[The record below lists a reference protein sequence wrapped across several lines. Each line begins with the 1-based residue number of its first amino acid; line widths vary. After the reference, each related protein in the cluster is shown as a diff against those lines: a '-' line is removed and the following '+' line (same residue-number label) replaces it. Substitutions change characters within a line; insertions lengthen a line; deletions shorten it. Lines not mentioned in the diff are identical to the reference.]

1 MRQTTT
7 TNNITIQYPDAV
19 GFAFLPCIIKA
30 SGSYLSWIEVII
42 RFGNKERAYNVEAFN
57 SECITDFK
65 TYVQALFDGRIHAA
79 YDWTTNYDYSVLN
92 LLVGIEVNAYD
103 YRDGQLASFDFSTS
117 MVWGAP
123 KYGETWNGYKRLTWF
138 THYPFS
144 FGIYLSKLNTKLLIG
159 YEGAP
164 SKLLEIPTY
173 GMMDFNAYTLPSGAK
188 YWNIYDY
195 DGEIQQGTFDKTF
208 DLTFRLTT
216 GGKQSLLLR
225 IDRDDAESG
234 IYLRWIDRHGFI
246 RYWLFAAGEET
257 REIASDTSFVR
268 NNLGGYDDTI
278 FGYFGANGRRQGY
291 ERTDSIKL
299 CAPLVD
305 SDTFDMLQ
313 DLASS
318 PVVDMYLGGD
328 WTREEDMW
336 MSVTIKAGSYTKS
349 TACLQDFVCEMIIN
363 NINVQRL

>member
-1 MRQTTT
+1 MRQTV
-7 TNNITIQYPDAV
+7 NNGYSFFYPDEV
-19 GFAFLPCIIKA
+19 HFAFLPCIIKA
-30 SGSYLSWIEVII
+30 SGSNLSWIEVII
-42 RFGNKERAYNVEAFN
+42 RCGNKERAYNVEAFN
-57 SECITDFK
+57 SVCITDFK
-65 TYVQALFDGRIHAA
+65 TYVQALFDGRINAA
-79 YDWTTNYDYSVLN
+79 YDWTINYDSSVLN
-92 LLVGIEVNAYD
+92 LLVGISVNVYD
-103 YRDGQLASFDFSTS
+103 DRDEQLASIDFTTN

-138 THYPFS
+138 THYPFT
-144 FGIYLSKLNTKLLIG
+144 FGIYLSKLNANLLIG
-159 YEGAP
+159 YEGVP
-164 SKLLEIPTY
+164 NKLLKIPIN
-173 GMMDFNAYTLPSGAK
+173 GMVDFYAGILPSGAK

-195 DGEIQQGTFDKTF
+195 DGEIQQGTFDNTF
-208 DLTFRLTT
+208 DLTFSLAT

-225 IDRDDAESG
+225 IDRDDTESG

-257 REIASDTSFVR
+257 REIASDLSFIR
-268 NNLGGYDDTI
+268 NNLDDYLYGYYGD
-278 FGYFGANGRRQGY
+278 NGRRQGY
-291 ERTDSIKL
+291 NRTDSIKL

-305 SDTFDMLQ
+305 RDTFDMLQ
-313 DLASS
+313 DLTSS

-328 WTREEDMW
+328 WTQEEDEW

>member
-1 MRQTTT
+1 MRQTTK
-7 TNNITIQYPDAV
+7 NNITIQYPDAV

-30 SGSYLSWIEVII
+30 SGSGVASIEATISRETKTYI
-42 RFGNKERAYNVEAFN
+42 YSVEAFADN
-57 SECITDFK
+57 CIMDYRE
-65 TYVQALFDGRIHAA
+65 YVQALFDGISFG
-79 YDWTTNYDYSVLN
+79 NIDYSRESQKSN
-92 LLVGIEVNAYD
+92 LGAVFDVSVKVKNSEGSD
-103 YRDGQLASFDFSTS
+103 LATFSYTTFY
-117 MVWGAP
+117 VWGAMRA
-123 KYGETWNGYKRLTWF
+123 GETWNGYKRLTWF

-164 SKLLEIPTY
+164 NKLLEIPTY
-173 GMMDFNAYTLPSGAK
+173 GMMDFYAGILPSGAK

-195 DGEIQQGTFDKTF
+195 DGEIQQGTFDNTF

-257 REIASDTSFVR
+257 REIASDLSFIR
-268 NNLGGYDDTI
+268 NNLADYLYGYYGD
-278 FGYFGANGRRQGY
+278 NGRRQGY

-328 WTREEDMW
+328 WTQEEDMW

>member
-1 MRQTTT
+1 MRQTV
-7 TNNITIQYPDAV
+7 NNGYIFFYPDEV
-19 GFAFLPCIIKA
+19 YFAFLPCIIKA
-30 SGSYLSWIEVII
+30 SGSNLSCIEVII
-42 RFGNKERAYNVEAFN
+42 RYGKTERAYNVEAFN
-57 SECITDFK
+57 GECITDFK
-65 TYVQALFDGRIHAA
+65 AYVQALFDGHINAA
-79 YDWTTNYDYSVLN
+79 YDWTIGYDYSVLYI
-92 LLVGIEVNAYD
+92 LVGIEVNAYD
-103 YRDGQLASFDFSTS
+103 NRGEQLASIDFTTNI
-117 MVWGAP
+117 VWGAP

-138 THYPFS
+138 THYPFT
-144 FGIYLSKLNTKLLIG
+144 FGIYLSKLNTNILIG

-164 SKLLEIPTY
+164 NKLLKIPVN
-173 GMMDFNAYTLPSGAK
+173 GMVDFYAGELPSGAK

-195 DGEIQQGTFDKTF
+195 DGEIQQGTFDNTY
-208 DLTFRLTT
+208 DLTFSLDTS
-216 GGKQSLLLR
+216 GKQSLLLR
-225 IDRDDAESG
+225 IDRDDTESG

-246 RYWLFAAGEET
+246 RYWLFASGEET
-257 REIASDTSFVR
+257 REIASDLSFIR
-268 NNLGGYDDTI
+268 NNLNDYLY
-278 FGYFGANGRRQGY
+278 GYFGDNGRRQGY

-328 WTREEDMW
+328 WEHEEDQW

>member
-1 MRQTTT
+1 MRQTEE
-7 TNNITIQYPDAV
+7 NNITIQYPDAV

-30 SGSYLSWIEVII
+30 SGSNLSWIEVII
-42 RFGNKERAYNVEAFN
+42 RYNNIERSYNVETLN
-57 SECITDFK
+57 GSCITDFK
-65 TYVQALFDGRIHAA
+65 TYVQALFDGRINAA
-79 YDWTTNYDYSVLN
+79 YDWTIGYDSSVLN
-92 LLVGIEVNAYD
+92 ILVGIEVNAYD
-103 YRDGQLASFDFSTS
+103 AGNVQLASIDFTTN

-123 KYGETWNGYKRLTWF
+123 KYGEMWNGYKRLTWF
-138 THYPFS
+138 THYPFT
-144 FGIYLSKLNTKLLIG
+144 FGIYLSKLNTNILIG

-164 SKLLEIPTY
+164 NKLLKIPVN
-173 GMMDFNAYTLPSGAK
+173 GMVDFYAGELPSGAK

-195 DGEIQQGTFDKTF
+195 DGEIQQGTFDNTF

-257 REIASDTSFVR
+257 REIASDLSFIR
-268 NNLGGYDDTI
+268 NNLADYLYGYYGD
-278 FGYFGANGRRQGY
+278 NGRRQGY

-328 WTREEDMW
+328 WTQEEDMW

>member
-7 TNNITIQYPDAV
+7 SNITIQYPDAV

-30 SGSYLSWIEVII
+30 SGNNLSWIEVII
-42 RFGNKERAYNVEAFN
+42 RCDNIERSYNVEAFN
-57 SECITDFK
+57 EKCITDFK
-65 TYVQALFDGRIHAA
+65 TYVKALFDGRIHAA
-79 YDWTTNYDYSVLN
+79 YDWTINYDSSVLN

-103 YRDGQLASFDFSTS
+103 NRDEQLASIEFTTNI
-117 MVWGAP
+117 VWGAP
-123 KYGETWNGYKRLTWF
+123 KYGETWNGYKRITWF
-138 THYPFS
+138 THYPFT
-144 FGIYLSKLNTKLLIG
+144 FGIYLSKLNANILIG
-159 YEGAP
+159 YEGVP
-164 SKLLEIPTY
+164 NKLEKIPIN
-173 GMMDFNAYTLPSGAK
+173 GIVDFYAGILPSGAK

-195 DGEIQQGTFDKTF
+195 DGEIQQGTFDNTF

-225 IDRDDAESG
+225 IDRDDTESG

-257 REIASDTSFVR
+257 REISS
-268 NNLGGYDDTI
+268 NLDDYLYGYYGD
-278 FGYFGANGRRQGY
+278 NGRRQGY

-305 SDTFDMLQ
+305 RDTFDMLQ
-313 DLASS
+313 DLTSS

-328 WTREEDMW
+328 WTQEEDEW

>member
-1 MRQTTT
+1 MRQTTK
-7 TNNITIQYPDAV
+7 NGYSFSYPDEV
-19 GFAFLPCIIKA
+19 CFAFLPCIIKA
-30 SGSYLSWIEVII
+30 SGSNLSGIEVII
-42 RFGNKERAYNVEAFN
+42 RWGNTERAYNVEAFN
-57 SECITDFK
+57 GKCITDFK
-65 TYVQALFDGRIHAA
+65 AYVQAFFDGYINAA
-79 YDWTTNYDYSVLN
+79 LDWTIKYDGSN
-92 LLVGIEVNAYD
+92 LLNRASIKVNAYD
-103 YRDGQLASFDFSTS
+103 DRAGQLASIDFTTD
-117 MVWGAP
+117 VAWGAP
-123 KYGETWNGYKRLTWF
+123 RFGETWNGYKRLTWF
-138 THYPFS
+138 TNYPFS
-144 FGIYLSKLNTKLLIG
+144 FGMYFSKSNTKLLIG

-164 SKLLEIPTY
+164 NKLLKITLA
-173 GMMDFNAYTLPSGAK
+173 GIIDFNTTILPSGAR

-195 DGEIQQGTFDKTF
+195 DGEIQQGTFDNTY
-208 DLTFRLTT
+208 DLTFSLAT

-225 IDRDDAESG
+225 IDRDDTESG

-246 RYWLFAAGEET
+246 RYWLFSSGDET
-257 REIASDTSFVR
+257 REIASDLSFIR
-268 NNLGGYDDTI
+268 NNLNDYL
-278 FGYFGANGRRQGY
+278 YGY

-328 WTREEDMW
+328 WTQEEDEW

-349 TACLQDFVCEMIIN
+349 TACLQDFVCEMVIN

>member
-1 MRQTTT
+1 MRETT
-7 TNNITIQYPDAV
+7 TNSITIQYPDAV

-30 SGSYLSWIEVII
+30 SGRNLSWIEVII
-42 RFGNKERAYNVEAFN
+42 KHNNIERSYNVETLN
-57 SECITDFK
+57 GSCITDFK
-65 TYVQALFDGRIHAA
+65 TYVQAFFDGHIHAD
-79 YDWTTNYDYSVLN
+79 YDWTIGYDSSVLN
-92 LLVGIEVNAYD
+92 RLVVIKVNAYD
-103 YRDGQLASFDFSTS
+103 DRDERLASFDFYTN

-138 THYPFS
+138 THYPFT
-144 FGIYLSKLNTKLLIG
+144 FGIYLSKLNTKLQIG

-164 SKLLEIPTY
+164 SKLLEIPTN
-173 GMMDFNAYTLPSGAK
+173 GMTDFYAGILPSGAK

-195 DGEIQQGTFDKTF
+195 DGEIQQGTFDNTF

-234 IYLRWIDRHGFI
+234 IYLRWIDRHGFV

-268 NNLGGYDDTI
+268 NNLGRYDDTI
-278 FGYFGANGRRQGY
+278 FAYIGANGRRQGY

-328 WTREEDMW
+328 WAHEEDMW

>member
-1 MRQTTT
+1 MRQTEK
-7 TNNITIQYPDAV
+7 NNITVQYPDAV

-30 SGSYLSWIEVII
+30 SGSNLSWIEVII
-42 RFGNKERAYNVEAFN
+42 RYNNIERSYNVETLN
-57 SECITDFK
+57 GSCITDFK

-79 YDWTTNYDYSVLN
+79 YDWTIGYDTSVLN
-92 LLVGIEVNAYD
+92 ILVGIEVNAYD
-103 YRDGQLASFDFSTS
+103 DRDGQLASIDFTTN

-138 THYPFS
+138 THYPFT
-144 FGIYLSKLNTKLLIG
+144 FGIYLSKLNANLLIG

-164 SKLLEIPTY
+164 NELLKIPFN
-173 GMMDFNAYTLPSGAK
+173 GIVDFYAGILPSGAK

-195 DGEIQQGTFDKTF
+195 DGEIQQGTFDNTF

-257 REIASDTSFVR
+257 REIASDLSFIR
-268 NNLGGYDDTI
+268 NNLADFLNQHFGG
-278 FGYFGANGRRQGY
+278 
-291 ERTDSIKL
+291 K
-299 CAPLVD
+299 APLQLDQLDAELDAVIAHC
-305 SDTFDMLQ
+305 Q
-313 DLASS
+313 
-318 PVVDMYLGGD
+318 
-328 WTREEDMW
+328 
-336 MSVTIKAGSYTKS
+336 KAGLKTQRAIASYALACS
-349 TACLQDFVCEMIIN
+349 LFGNDRVAGDPSIVGILADRSSSQIDRAMLIEMWTAAAYSDFRRA
-363 NINVQRL
+363 QGG

>member
-1 MRQTTT
+1 MRQTTK
-7 TNNITIQYPDAV
+7 NNITMQYPDAV

-30 SGSYLSWIEVII
+30 SGSGVASIEATIS
-42 RFGNKERAYNVEAFN
+42 RESKTYTYSVEAFADN
-57 SECITDFK
+57 CIMDYRE
-65 TYVQALFDGRIHAA
+65 YVQALFDGISFG
-79 YDWTTNYDYSVLN
+79 NIDYSRESQKSN
-92 LLVGIEVNAYD
+92 LGAVFDISVKVKNSEGSD
-103 YRDGQLASFDFSTS
+103 LATFSYTTFYA
-117 MVWGAP
+117 WGAMRA
-123 KYGETWNGYKRLTWF
+123 GETWNGYKRLTWF

-164 SKLLEIPTY
+164 NKLLEIPTY
-173 GMMDFNAYTLPSGAK
+173 GMMDFNADTLPSGAK

-195 DGEIQQGTFDKTF
+195 DGEIQQGTFDNTF

-257 REIASDTSFVR
+257 REIASDLSFIR
-268 NNLGGYDDTI
+268 NNLADYLYGYYGD
-278 FGYFGANGRRQGY
+278 NGRRQGY

-318 PVVDMYLGGD
+318 PVVDMYLRGD
-328 WTREEDMW
+328 WKQEEDMW

>member
-1 MRQTTT
+1 MRETT
-7 TNNITIQYPDAV
+7 TNNITIQYLDAV

-30 SGSYLSWIEVII
+30 SGNNLSRIEVII
-42 RFGNKERAYNVEAFN
+42 RCDNMERAYNVEAFKGV
-57 SECITDFK
+57 CITDFK
-65 TYVQALFDGRIHAA
+65 TYVQALFDGRINAA
-79 YDWTTNYDYSVLN
+79 YDWTINYDSSVLN

-103 YRDGQLASFDFSTS
+103 DGDVQLASVDFTTNI
-117 MVWGAP
+117 VWGAT

-138 THYPFS
+138 THYPFT

-164 SKLLEIPTY
+164 NKLLKIPIR
-173 GMMDFNAYTLPSGAK
+173 GMVDFYAGILPSCAK

-195 DGEIQQGTFDKTF
+195 DGEIQQGTFDNTF
-208 DLTFRLTT
+208 DLTFSLAT

-225 IDRDDAESG
+225 IDRDDTESG

-246 RYWLFAAGEET
+246 RYWLFTPGEET
-257 REIASDTSFVR
+257 REIDSDLSFIR
-268 NNLGGYDDTI
+268 NNLDDYLYGYYGD
-278 FGYFGANGRRQGY
+278 NGRRQGY
-291 ERTDSIKL
+291 NRTDSIKL

-305 SDTFDMLQ
+305 SDTFDFLQ
-313 DLASS
+313 DLTSS

-328 WTREEDMW
+328 WTQEEDQW

>member
-1 MRQTTT
+1 MRQTTK
-7 TNNITIQYPDAV
+7 NNITIQYPDAV

-30 SGSYLSWIEVII
+30 SGSNLSWIEVII
-42 RFGNKERAYNVEAFN
+42 RYNNIERSYNVETLN
-57 SECITDFK
+57 DSCITDFK
-65 TYVQALFDGRIHAA
+65 TYVQALFDGHIHAA
-79 YDWTTNYDYSVLN
+79 YDWTINYDSSVLN

-103 YRDGQLASFDFSTS
+103 DRDEQLASFDFSTN

-164 SKLLEIPTY
+164 SKLLEIPIN
-173 GMMDFNAYTLPSGAK
+173 GMMDFYAGILPSGAK

-195 DGEIQQGTFDKTF
+195 DGEIQQGTFDNTF
-208 DLTFRLTT
+208 DLTFRLATE
-216 GGKQSLLLR
+216 GKQSLLLR

-278 FGYFGANGRRQGY
+278 FGYLGANGRRQGY

-305 SDTFDMLQ
+305 RDTFDMLQ

-328 WTREEDMW
+328 WTQEEDQW

>member
-1 MRQTTT
+1 MRQTT
-7 TNNITIQYPDAV
+7 NNGYSFFYPDEV
-19 GFAFLPCIIKA
+19 CFAFLPCIIRA
-30 SGSYLSWIEVII
+30 SGSNLSWIEVII
-42 RFGNKERAYNVEAFN
+42 RWGNKERAYNVEAFN

-65 TYVQALFDGRIHAA
+65 TYVQAFFDGRINAA
-79 YDWTTNYDYSVLN
+79 YDWTINYDSSVLN
-92 LLVGIEVNAYD
+92 LLVGIEVNVYD
-103 YRDGQLASFDFSTS
+103 DRDEQLASIDFTTN

-123 KYGETWNGYKRLTWF
+123 KYGETWNGYKRITWF
-138 THYPFS
+138 THYPFT
-144 FGIYLSKLNTKLLIG
+144 FGIYLSKLNANLLIG

-164 SKLLEIPTY
+164 NKLLKIPIN
-173 GMMDFNAYTLPSGAK
+173 GMVDFYAGILPSGAK

-195 DGEIQQGTFDKTF
+195 DGEIQQGTFDNTF

-257 REIASDTSFVR
+257 REIASDLSFIR
-268 NNLGGYDDTI
+268 NNLADYLYGYYGD
-278 FGYFGANGRRQGY
+278 NGRRQGY

-328 WTREEDMW
+328 WKQEEDMW

>member
-7 TNNITIQYPDAV
+7 SNITIQYPDAV

-30 SGSYLSWIEVII
+30 SGSNLSWIEVII
-42 RFGNKERAYNVEAFN
+42 RYNNTERSYNVETLN
-57 SECITDFK
+57 GSCITDFK

-79 YDWTTNYDYSVLN
+79 YDWTIDYDSSVLY
-92 LLVGIEVNAYD
+92 LQVGIEVNAYD
-103 YRDGQLASFDFSTS
+103 DRDEQLASFDFRTN

-123 KYGETWNGYKRLTWF
+123 KYGETWNGYKRITWF
-138 THYPFS
+138 THYPFT
-144 FGIYLSKLNTKLLIG
+144 FGIYLSKLNANILIG
-159 YEGAP
+159 YEGVP
-164 SKLLEIPTY
+164 NKLEKIPIN
-173 GMMDFNAYTLPSGAK
+173 GIVDFYAGILPSGAK

-195 DGEIQQGTFDKTF
+195 DGEIQQGTFDNSF
-208 DLTFRLTT
+208 DLTFSLTT

-225 IDRDDAESG
+225 IDRDDTESG

-257 REIASDTSFVR
+257 REIASDLSFIR
-268 NNLGGYDDTI
+268 NNLDDYLYGYYGD
-278 FGYFGANGRRQGY
+278 NGRRQGY

-305 SDTFDMLQ
+305 SDAFDMLQ
-313 DLASS
+313 DLTSS

-328 WTREEDMW
+328 WTQEEDEW

>member
-7 TNNITIQYPDAV
+7 SNITIQYPDAV

-30 SGSYLSWIEVII
+30 SGSGVASIEATIS
-42 RFGNKERAYNVEAFN
+42 RESKTYTYSVEAFADN
-57 SECITDFK
+57 CIMDYRE
-65 TYVQALFDGRIHAA
+65 YVQALFDGISFG
-79 YDWTTNYDYSVLN
+79 NIDYSRESQKSN
-92 LLVGIEVNAYD
+92 LGAVFDVSVKVKNSEGSD
-103 YRDGQLASFDFSTS
+103 LATFSYTTFY
-117 MVWGAP
+117 VWGAMRA
-123 KYGETWNGYKRLTWF
+123 GETWNGHKKLTWF
-138 THYPFS
+138 THFPFS
-144 FGIYLSKLNTKLLIG
+144 FGFYLNTDSQILVG

-164 SKLLEIPTY
+164 NKLVKPGIAGIVDINTSV
-173 GMMDFNAYTLPSGAK
+173 LPNKAR

-195 DGEIQQGTFDKTF
+195 DGEIQQGTFDNTF

-257 REIASDTSFVR
+257 REIASDLSFIR
-268 NNLGGYDDTI
+268 NNLADYLYGYYGD
-278 FGYFGANGRRQGY
+278 NGRRQGY

-328 WTREEDMW
+328 WKQEEDMW

-349 TACLQDFVCEMIIN
+349 TACLQDFVCNLVIN
-363 NINVQRL
+363 NTQIQQL

>member
-1 MRQTTT
+1 MRQTV
-7 TNNITIQYPDAV
+7 NNGYSFFYPDEV
-19 GFAFLPCIIKA
+19 YFAFLPCIIKA
-30 SGSYLSWIEVII
+30 SGSNLSWIEVII
-42 RFGNKERAYNVEAFN
+42 RCGNKERAYNVEAFN
-57 SECITDFK
+57 GECITDFK
-65 TYVQALFDGRIHAA
+65 TYVQALFDGCINAA
-79 YDWTTNYDYSVLN
+79 YDWTIGYDTSVLN
-92 LLVGIEVNAYD
+92 ILVGIEVNAYD
-103 YRDGQLASFDFSTS
+103 DRDGQLASIDFTTN

-138 THYPFS
+138 THYPFT
-144 FGIYLSKLNTKLLIG
+144 FGIYLSKLNANLLIG

-164 SKLLEIPTY
+164 NELLKIPVN
-173 GMMDFNAYTLPSGAK
+173 GIVDFYAGILPSGAK

-195 DGEIQQGTFDKTF
+195 DGEIQQGTFDNTF
-208 DLTFRLTT
+208 DPTFRLTT

-257 REIASDTSFVR
+257 REIASDLSFIR
-268 NNLGGYDDTI
+268 NNLADYLYGYYGD
-278 FGYFGANGRRQGY
+278 NGRRQGY
-291 ERTDSIKL
+291 DRTDSIKL

-328 WTREEDMW
+328 WTQEEDQW

>member
-1 MRQTTT
+1 MRETTK
-7 TNNITIQYPDAV
+7 NNITIQYPDAV

-30 SGSYLSWIEVII
+30 SGNNLSWIEVII
-42 RFGNKERAYNVEAFN
+42 RQNYIERSYNVEAFN
-57 SECITDFK
+57 GECITDFK
-65 TYVQALFDGRIHAA
+65 AYVQAIFDGRINAGV
-79 YDWTTNYDYSVLN
+79 DWTINYDVNN
-92 LLVGIEVNAYD
+92 LSQYIRVEVNAYD
-103 YRDGQLASFDFSTS
+103 DRDGQLASIEFTTNV
-117 MVWGAP
+117 VWGAP
-123 KYGETWNGYKRLTWF
+123 RFGETWNGYKRLTWF
-138 THYPFS
+138 TNYPFS
-144 FGIYLSKLNTKLLIG
+144 FGMYLSMADTKLLIG

-164 SKLLEIPTY
+164 NKLLEIPNTD
-173 GMMDFNAYTLPSGAK
+173 MIDFNAAILPSGAR

-195 DGEIQQGTFDKTF
+195 DGEIQQGTFDNTF
-208 DLTFRLTT
+208 DLSFCLSA

-225 IDRDDAESG
+225 IDRDDTESG

-257 REIASDTSFVR
+257 REIASDLSFIR
-268 NNLGGYDDTI
+268 NNLDDYLYGYYGD
-278 FGYFGANGRRQGY
+278 NGRRQGY
-291 ERTDSIKL
+291 NRTDSIKL

-305 SDTFDMLQ
+305 RDTFDMLQ
-313 DLASS
+313 DLTSS

-328 WTREEDMW
+328 WTQEEDEW

>member
-1 MRQTTT
+1 MRQTEN
-7 TNNITIQYPDAV
+7 NNITIQYPDAV

-30 SGSYLSWIEVII
+30 SGSGVASIEATIS
-42 RFGNKERAYNVEAFN
+42 RETKTYTYSVEAFADN
-57 SECITDFK
+57 CIMDYRE
-65 TYVQALFDGRIHAA
+65 YVQALFDGISFG
-79 YDWTTNYDYSVLN
+79 NIDYSRECQKSN
-92 LLVGIEVNAYD
+92 LGAVFDVSVKVKNSEGSD
-103 YRDGQLASFDFSTS
+103 LATFSYTTFY
-117 MVWGAP
+117 VWGAMRA
-123 KYGETWNGYKRLTWF
+123 GETWNGYKRITWF
-138 THYPFS
+138 THYPFT
-144 FGIYLSKLNTKLLIG
+144 FGIYLSKLNANLLIG

-164 SKLLEIPTY
+164 NKLLKIPVN
-173 GMMDFNAYTLPSGAK
+173 GMVDFYAGILPSGAK

-195 DGEIQQGTFDKTF
+195 DGEIQQETFDNTF

-257 REIASDTSFVR
+257 REIASDLSFIR
-268 NNLGGYDDTI
+268 NNLDDYLYGYYGD
-278 FGYFGANGRRQGY
+278 NGRRQGY

-328 WTREEDMW
+328 WTQEEDMW

>member
-1 MRQTTT
+1 MRQTT

-30 SGSYLSWIEVII
+30 SGSNLSWIEVII
-42 RFGNKERAYNVEAFN
+42 RCGNKERAYNVEAFN
-57 SECITDFK
+57 GECITDFK
-65 TYVQALFDGRIHAA
+65 TYVQAFFDGRINAGV
-79 YDWTTNYDYSVLN
+79 DWTLNYDASILSRHISV
-92 LLVGIEVNAYD
+92 EVNAYD
-103 YRDGQLASFDFSTS
+103 DRDGQLASIEFNTNV
-117 MVWGAP
+117 VWGAP
-123 KYGETWNGYKRLTWF
+123 RFGETWNGYKRLTWF
-138 THYPFS
+138 TNYPFS
-144 FGIYLSKLNTKLLIG
+144 FGMYLSKANTKLLIG

-164 SKLLEIPTY
+164 NKLLEIPTTD
-173 GMMDFNAYTLPSGAK
+173 MIDFNAIILPRGAR

-195 DGEIQQGTFDKTF
+195 DGEIQQGTFTDVF
-208 DLTFRLTT
+208 DLTFAMAS

-257 REIASDTSFVR
+257 REIASELSFIR
-268 NNLGGYDDTI
+268 NNLADYLYGYSGD
-278 FGYFGANGRRQGY
+278 NGRRQGY

-328 WTREEDMW
+328 WTQEEDMW

>member
-1 MRQTTT
+1 MRQTTI
-7 TNNITIQYPDAV
+7 NGITIKYADAV

-30 SGSYLSWIEVII
+30 SGSNLSWIEVII
-42 RFGNKERAYNVEAFN
+42 RYNNIERSYNVETLN
-57 SECITDFK
+57 GSCITDFK

-79 YDWTTNYDYSVLN
+79 YDWTIDYDSSVLY
-92 LLVGIEVNAYD
+92 LQVGIEVNAYD
-103 YRDGQLASFDFSTS
+103 DRDEQLASFDFRTN

-123 KYGETWNGYKRLTWF
+123 KYGETWNGYKRITWF
-138 THYPFS
+138 THYPFT
-144 FGIYLSKLNTKLLIG
+144 FGIYLSKLNANLLIG
-159 YEGAP
+159 YDGAP
-164 SKLLEIPTY
+164 NKLLKIPIN
-173 GMMDFNAYTLPSGAK
+173 GMVDFYAGILPSGAK

-195 DGEIQQGTFDKTF
+195 DGEIQQGTFDNSF
-208 DLTFRLTT
+208 DLTFSLTT
-216 GGKQSLLLR
+216 GGKKSLLLR
-225 IDRDDAESG
+225 IDRDDTESG

-246 RYWLFAAGEET
+246 RYWLFAAWEET
-257 REIASDTSFVR
+257 REIASDLSFIR
-268 NNLGGYDDTI
+268 NNLDDYLYGYYGD
-278 FGYFGANGRRQGY
+278 NGRRQGY

-328 WTREEDMW
+328 WSQEEDQW

>member
-1 MRQTTT
+1 MRQTTK
-7 TNNITIQYPDAV
+7 NNITIQYPDAV

-30 SGSYLSWIEVII
+30 SGSNLSWIEVII
-42 RFGNKERAYNVEAFN
+42 RYNNTERSYNVETLN
-57 SECITDFK
+57 DSCITDFK

-79 YDWTTNYDYSVLN
+79 YDWTIDYDSSVLY
-92 LLVGIEVNAYD
+92 LQVGIEVNAYD
-103 YRDGQLASFDFSTS
+103 DRDEQLASFDFRTN

-123 KYGETWNGYKRLTWF
+123 KYWETWNGYKRLTWF
-138 THYPFS
+138 THYPFT
-144 FGIYLSKLNTKLLIG
+144 FGIYLSKLNANILIG
-159 YEGAP
+159 YEGVP
-164 SKLLEIPTY
+164 NKIEKIPIN
-173 GMMDFNAYTLPSGAK
+173 GMVDFYAGILPSGAK

-195 DGEIQQGTFDKTF
+195 DGEIQQGTFDNTF

-216 GGKQSLLLR
+216 GGKQLLLLR

-257 REIASDTSFVR
+257 REIASDLSFIR
-268 NNLGGYDDTI
+268 NNLDDYLYGYYGD
-278 FGYFGANGRRQGY
+278 NGRRQGY

-313 DLASS
+313 DIASS

-328 WTREEDMW
+328 WTQEEDQW

>member
-1 MRQTTT
+1 MRQTT

-30 SGSYLSWIEVII
+30 SGRNLSWIEVII
-42 RFGNKERAYNVEAFN
+42 RCGNKERAYNVEAFN
-57 SECITDFK
+57 GECITDFK
-65 TYVQALFDGRIHAA
+65 TYVQAFFDGRINAGV
-79 YDWTTNYDYSVLN
+79 DWTISYDVNN
-92 LLVGIEVNAYD
+92 LSQYIRVEVNAYD
-103 YRDGQLASFDFSTS
+103 DRDGQLASIEFTTNV
-117 MVWGAP
+117 VWGAP
-123 KYGETWNGYKRLTWF
+123 RFGETWNGYKRLTWF
-138 THYPFS
+138 TNYPFS
-144 FGIYLSKLNTKLLIG
+144 FGMYLSKADTKLIIG

-164 SKLLEIPTY
+164 NKLLEIPNTN
-173 GMMDFNAYTLPSGAK
+173 MTDFNAAILPSGAR

-195 DGEIQQGTFDKTF
+195 DGEIQQGTFDNTF
-208 DLTFRLTT
+208 DLTFCLSA

-225 IDRDDAESG
+225 IDRDDTESG

-246 RYWLFAAGEET
+246 RYWLFASGEET
-257 REIASDTSFVR
+257 REIASDLSFIR
-268 NNLGGYDDTI
+268 NNLDDYLYGYYGD
-278 FGYFGANGRRQGY
+278 NGRRQGY

-305 SDTFDMLQ
+305 RDTFDMLQ

-328 WTREEDMW
+328 WTQEEDEW

>member
-1 MRQTTT
+1 MRQTEK
-7 TNNITIQYPDAV
+7 NNITIQYPDAV

-30 SGSYLSWIEVII
+30 SGSGVASIEATIS
-42 RFGNKERAYNVEAFN
+42 RETKTYTYSVEAFADN
-57 SECITDFK
+57 CIMDYRE
-65 TYVQALFDGRIHAA
+65 YVQALFDGISFG
-79 YDWTTNYDYSVLN
+79 NIDYSRESQKSN
-92 LLVGIEVNAYD
+92 LGAVFNVSVKVKNSEGSD
-103 YRDGQLASFDFSTS
+103 LATFSYTTFY
-117 MVWGAP
+117 VWGAMRA
-123 KYGETWNGYKRLTWF
+123 GETWNGYKRLTWF

-164 SKLLEIPTY
+164 NKLLEIPTY
-173 GMMDFNAYTLPSGAK
+173 GMMDFNADTLPSGAK

-195 DGEIQQGTFDKTF
+195 DGEIQQGMFDNTF

-257 REIASDTSFVR
+257 REIASDLSFIR
-268 NNLGGYDDTI
+268 NNLADYLYGYYGD
-278 FGYFGANGRRQGY
+278 NGRRQGY

-328 WTREEDMW
+328 WKQEEDMW

>member
-1 MRQTTT
+1 MRQTIK
-7 TNNITIQYPDAV
+7 NGYSFSYPDEV
-19 GFAFLPCIIKA
+19 CFAFLPCIIKA
-30 SGSYLSWIEVII
+30 SGSNLSWIEVII
-42 RFGNKERAYNVEAFN
+42 RSDGKERAYNVEAFSGN
-57 SECITDFK
+57 CITDFK
-65 TYVQALFDGRIHAA
+65 AYVQAFFDGYINAA
-79 YDWTTNYDYSVLN
+79 VDWTIWYDGSN
-92 LLVGIEVNAYD
+92 LLKRASIYVNAYD
-103 YRDGQLASFDFSTS
+103 DSDRQLASIDFTTNV
-117 MVWGAP
+117 VWGAP
-123 KYGETWNGYKRLTWF
+123 RYGETWNGYKRLTWF
-138 THYPFS
+138 TNFPFS
-144 FGIYLSKLNTKLLIG
+144 FGMYLSKANTKLLIG

-164 SKLLEIPTY
+164 NKLLEIPAN
-173 GMMDFNAYTLPSGAK
+173 GIQDFNADILPSGAK

-195 DGEIQQGTFDKTF
+195 EGEIQQGTFDNTF
-208 DLTFRLTT
+208 DLTFSLSA

-225 IDRDDAESG
+225 IDRDDTESG

-246 RYWLFAAGEET
+246 RYWLFASGEET
-257 REIASDTSFVR
+257 REISSDLSFIR
-268 NNLGGYDDTI
+268 NNLNDYLY
-278 FGYFGANGRRQGY
+278 GYFGDNGRRQGY

-328 WTREEDMW
+328 WTQEADEW

>member
-1 MRQTTT
+1 MRQTTN
-7 TNNITIQYPDAV
+7 NNITMQYPDAV

-30 SGSYLSWIEVII
+30 SGSNLSWIEVII
-42 RFGNKERAYNVEAFN
+42 RCGNKERAYNVEAFN

-65 TYVQALFDGRIHAA
+65 TYVQALFDGRINAA
-79 YDWTTNYDYSVLN
+79 YDWTINYDSSVLN
-92 LLVGIEVNAYD
+92 LLVGIEVNVYD
-103 YRDGQLASFDFSTS
+103 DRDEQLASIDFTTN

-123 KYGETWNGYKRLTWF
+123 KYGETWNGYKRITWF
-138 THYPFS
+138 THYPFT
-144 FGIYLSKLNTKLLIG
+144 FGIYLSKLNANLLIG

-164 SKLLEIPTY
+164 NKLLKIPVY
-173 GMMDFNAYTLPSGAK
+173 GMVDFYAGILPSGAK

-195 DGEIQQGTFDKTF
+195 DGEIQQGTFDNTF

-257 REIASDTSFVR
+257 REIASDLSFIR
-268 NNLGGYDDTI
+268 NNLADYLYGYYGD
-278 FGYFGANGRRQGY
+278 NGRRQGY

-305 SDTFDMLQ
+305 RDTFDMLQ

-328 WTREEDMW
+328 WMQEEDEW
-336 MSVTIKAGSYTKS
+336 MSVTIKAGTYTKT
-349 TACLQDFVCEMIIN
+349 TAELQDFVCEMIIN

>member
-1 MRQTTT
+1 MRQTV
-7 TNNITIQYPDAV
+7 NNGYSFFYPDEV
-19 GFAFLPCIIKA
+19 YFAFLPCIIKA
-30 SGSYLSWIEVII
+30 SGSNLSWIEVII
-42 RFGNKERAYNVEAFN
+42 RCGNKERAYNVEAFN

-65 TYVQALFDGRIHAA
+65 TYVQALFDGRINAA
-79 YDWTTNYDYSVLN
+79 YDWTIDYDSSVLN
-92 LLVGIEVNAYD
+92 LLVGIEVNVYD
-103 YRDGQLASFDFSTS
+103 DRDEQLASIDFTTN

-123 KYGETWNGYKRLTWF
+123 KYGETWNGYKRITWF
-138 THYPFS
+138 THYPFT
-144 FGIYLSKLNTKLLIG
+144 FGIYLSKLNANLLIG

-164 SKLLEIPTY
+164 NKLLKIPINC
-173 GMMDFNAYTLPSGAK
+173 MVDFYAGILPSGAK

-195 DGEIQQGTFDKTF
+195 DGEIQQGTFDNTF

-257 REIASDTSFVR
+257 REIASDLSFIR
-268 NNLGGYDDTI
+268 NNLADYLYGYYGD
-278 FGYFGANGRRQGY
+278 NGRRQGY

-328 WTREEDMW
+328 WKQEEDMW

>member
-1 MRQTTT
+1 MRQTTK
-7 TNNITIQYPDAV
+7 NNITIQYPDAV

-30 SGSYLSWIEVII
+30 SGSGVASIEATIS
-42 RFGNKERAYNVEAFN
+42 RETKTYTYSVEAFADN
-57 SECITDFK
+57 CIMNYRE
-65 TYVQALFDGRIHAA
+65 YVQALFDGISFG
-79 YDWTTNYDYSVLN
+79 NIDYSRESQKSN
-92 LLVGIEVNAYD
+92 LGAVFDVSVKVKNSEGSD
-103 YRDGQLASFDFSTS
+103 LATFSYTTFYA
-117 MVWGAP
+117 WGAP
-123 KYGETWNGYKRLTWF
+123 RFGETWNGYKRLTWF
-138 THYPFS
+138 TNYPFS
-144 FGIYLSKLNTKLLIG
+144 FGMYLSKANTKLLIG

-164 SKLLEIPTY
+164 NKLMEIPTTD
-173 GMMDFNAYTLPSGAK
+173 MIDFNAIILPRGAR

-195 DGEIQQGTFDKTF
+195 DGEIQQGTFDNTY
-208 DLTFRLTT
+208 DLTFSLAT

-225 IDRDDAESG
+225 IDRDDTESG

-246 RYWLFAAGEET
+246 RYWLFASGEET
-257 REIASDTSFVR
+257 REIASDLSFIR
-268 NNLGGYDDTI
+268 NNLSGYSDI
-278 FGYFGANGRRQGY
+278 YGYVGDSGRRQGY

-328 WTREEDMW
+328 WTQEEDQW
-336 MSVTIKAGSYTKS
+336 TSVTIKAGSYTKS
-349 TACLQDFVCEMIIN
+349 TACLQDFVCEMVIN

>member
-1 MRQTTT
+1 MRQTTK
-7 TNNITIQYPDAV
+7 NNITIQYPDAV

-30 SGSYLSWIEVII
+30 SGSNLSWIEVII
-42 RFGNKERAYNVEAFN
+42 RYNNIERSYNVETLN
-57 SECITDFK
+57 EICITDFK

-79 YDWTTNYDYSVLN
+79 YDWTINCDSSVLN

-103 YRDGQLASFDFSTS
+103 DRDEQLASIDFTTN

-123 KYGETWNGYKRLTWF
+123 KYGETWNGYKRITWF
-138 THYPFS
+138 THYPFT
-144 FGIYLSKLNTKLLIG
+144 FGIYLSKLNTNLLIG
-159 YEGAP
+159 YEEVP
-164 SKLLEIPTY
+164 NKLLKISIN
-173 GMMDFNAYTLPSGAK
+173 GMVDFYAGILPSGAK

-195 DGEIQQGTFDKTF
+195 DGEIQQGTFDNTY
-208 DLTFRLTT
+208 DLTFSLTT

-225 IDRDDAESG
+225 IERDDAESG

-257 REIASDTSFVR
+257 REIVSDLSFIR
-268 NNLGGYDDTI
+268 NNLDDYLYGYYGD
-278 FGYFGANGRRQGY
+278 NGRRQGY
-291 ERTDSIKL
+291 NRTDSIKL

-305 SDTFDMLQ
+305 SETFDFLQ
-313 DLASS
+313 DLTSS

-328 WTREEDMW
+328 WTQEEDEW